1 LENIIMSKSASLSAA
16 LRLSALAVVTAL
28 AGGAAIAGPND
39 PDGRVPADAP
49 AGSLANNQG
58 ALLCTAAIN
67 SDASIAG
74 GTQYV
79 ASATSLGTGYYE
91 VIFKGACKNITAARG
106 WARMV
111 QVDTL
116 TTGSISGVSCTSADR
131 AGNVDGVWV
140 SCTDGAGAQVN
151 TSFFLFVLR

>member
-1 LENIIMSKSASLSAA
+1 MSMPTTPFA
-16 LRLSALAVVTAL
+16 LRLSALALVTAL
-28 AGGAAIAGPND
+28 AGGAAVAGPND
-39 PDGRVPADAP
+39 PGGRIPADAP
-49 AGSLANNQG
+49 AGSLSNNQG

-67 SDASIAG
+67 SDASLAG

-79 ASATSLGTGYYE
+79 ASASLVATGSYE

-106 WARMV
+106 YARIV

-116 TTGSISGVSCTSADR
+116 TTGSISGITCSSADR
-131 AGNVDGVWV
+131 AGNRDGVWV
-140 SCTDGAGAQVN
+140 NCTDGAGVQTN